1 MLHSIIIIIRLRFSI
16 NVVLEF
22 QVAASDLPQAMWIWS
37 AD

>member
-22 QVAASDLPQAMWIWS
+22 QVTVDLPQAM
-37 AD
+37 